1 MLRTTLFLTGLVGL
15 LATAAVA
22 APTEHTSATWRGW
35 GFRHHHPSQ
44 GDFVPVYATYRYH
57 SRERHGLFGFLHQ
70 SNPTA
75 RHLSHHH
82 KPAPHATRSRKHTTG
97 RF

>member
-1 MLRTTLFLTGLVGL
+1 MLRTAFFLTGLVGL

-22 APTEHTSATWRGW
+22 APTENTTTNWRGW
-35 GFRHHHPSQ
+35 GLRHRRPSQ
-44 GDFVPVYATYRYH
+44 ADFVPVYATYRYH
-57 SRERHGLFGFLHQ
+57 SRERHGLFGFLHK

-75 RHLSHHH
+75 RHLGKKPKPLSH
-82 KPAPHATRSRKHTTG
+82 PAGSRKHTTG

>member
-1 MLRTTLFLTGLVGL
+1 MLRTILFLTGLLGL
-15 LATAAVA
+15 LTTAAMA
-22 APTEHTSATWRGW
+22 SPAENASANWRGW
-35 GFRHHHPSQ
+35 GFRHRRPSQ

-75 RHLSHHH
+75 RHLS
-82 KPAPHATRSRKHTTG
+82 KKQLPHLASARKHTAG